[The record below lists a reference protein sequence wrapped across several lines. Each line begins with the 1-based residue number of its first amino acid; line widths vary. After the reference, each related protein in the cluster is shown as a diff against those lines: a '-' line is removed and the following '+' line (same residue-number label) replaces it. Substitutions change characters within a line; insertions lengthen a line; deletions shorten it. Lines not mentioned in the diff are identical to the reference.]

1 MHTILIVE
9 DDSTIHMMMHE
20 YLEKRG
26 FRCEDAYSG
35 TEALL
40 HIRQACP
47 DLILMDLMLPGADGS
62 EVLHEIRKAHDV
74 PVIVVSAKGSRYRR
88 GRAAAR
94 SARR

>member
-40 HIRQACP
+40 HIRQLS
-47 DLILMDLMLPGADGS
+47 LI
-62 EVLHEIRKAHDV
+62 HI
-74 PVIVVSAKGSRYRR
+74 
-88 GRAAAR
+88 
-94 SARR
+94 

>member
-62 EVLHEIRKAHDV
+62 CRASYSITEKMQFILTC
-74 PVIVVSAKGSRYRR
+74 PGS
-88 GRAAAR
+88 
-94 SARR
+94 

>member
-35 TEALL
+35 TEALYISDRHAL
-40 HIRQACP
+40 T
-47 DLILMDLMLPGADGS
+47 S
-62 EVLHEIRKAHDV
+62 
-74 PVIVVSAKGSRYRR
+74 S
-88 GRAAAR
+88 
-94 SARR
+94 